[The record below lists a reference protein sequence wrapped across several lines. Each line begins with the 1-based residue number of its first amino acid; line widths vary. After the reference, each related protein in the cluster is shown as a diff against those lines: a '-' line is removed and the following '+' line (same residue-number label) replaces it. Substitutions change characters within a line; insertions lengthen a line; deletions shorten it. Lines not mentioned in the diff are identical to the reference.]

1 VGAVIAD
8 RPLIGITTRGVPV
21 EMLVGVPAGLE
32 HLLLEG
38 VFTVYSTALAA
49 SGAIPVLLTRD
60 APVEDLVARLD
71 GILMSG
77 GEDVLPARYGGIET
91 MHDTRHDPERDDFEQ
106 ALVEAALER
115 EIPILAI
122 CRGCQMLN
130 VALGGTLVAHLEE
143 VDGFSHAWGADHPS
157 IVRHSV
163 TLEADAELVGALR
176 FCLDETYTLSVNSY
190 HHQAVDKPGR
200 GLRVV
205 GRASDG
211 TVEAIEMPGR
221 SVYGVQWH
229 PEMHA
234 GVDPIFPWFVDIVR
248 ESRSQ
253 PTSPSLPTSSSL
265 PTSPP
270 LSRRVESA

>member
-1 VGAVIAD
+1 VAAVIAD

-21 EMLVGVPAGLE
+21 EMLIGVPAGLE
-32 HLLLEG
+32 HLLMEG
-38 VFTVYSTALAA
+38 VFTVYAAALAA
-49 SGAIPVLLTRD
+49 SGAVPVLLTRE
-60 APVEDLVARLD
+60 APVEALVSRLD
-71 GILMSG
+71 GVLMSG

-91 MHDTRHDPERDDFEQ
+91 MHDTRHDPERDEFEQ
-106 ALVEAALER
+106 SLVDAALEQGV
-115 EIPILAI
+115 PILAI

-130 VALGGTLVAHLEE
+130 VALGGTLVAHLDE

-163 TLEADAELVGALR
+163 TLEPDAALVGALR
-176 FCLDETYTLSVNSY
+176 FQLDETYSLSVNSY
-190 HHQAVDKPGR
+190 HHQAVDQPGR

-211 TVEAIEMPGR
+211 TVEAIEMPER
-221 SVYGVQWH
+221 HVYGVQWH

-234 GVDPIFPWFVDIVR
+234 GTDPIFPWFVDIVR
-248 ESRSQ
+248 ESRSI
-253 PTSPSLPTSSSL
+253 

>member
-1 VGAVIAD
+1 MIAD

-21 EMLVGVPAGLE
+21 EMLIGVPAGLD

-38 VFTVYSTALAA
+38 VFTVYASALAA
-49 SGAIPVLLTRD
+49 AGAVPVLLTRE
-60 APVEDLVARLD
+60 APVEALVSRLD
-71 GILMSG
+71 GLLMSG
-77 GEDVLPARYGGIET
+77 GEDVLPARYGGVET

-106 ALVEAALER
+106 ALVDAALEQG
-115 EIPILAI
+115 IPILAI

-130 VALGGTLVAHLEE
+130 VALGGTLIAHLEE

-163 TLEADAELVGALR
+163 TLEPDAALVGALR
-176 FCLDETYTLSVNSY
+176 FQLDETSTLSVNSY
-190 HHQAVDKPGR
+190 HHQAVDQPGR
-200 GLRVV
+200 GLRIV

-211 TVEAIEMPGR
+211 TAEAIEMPER
-221 SVYGVQWH
+221 NVYGVQWH

-248 ESRSQ
+248 DNSTVRESTAVPQ
-253 PTSPSLPTSSSL
+253 
-265 PTSPP
+265 
-270 LSRRVESA
+270 RRVESA